1 MKKIDEILAIPNI
14 FEKIEKLKL
23 GRGMKREPD
32 TLENMKNWF
41 VEGHKIK
48 DKNLFPDRTI
58 VTKKGKKI
66 TDSRT
71 GKTYTSDD
79 ETKTQ
84 KANRIAIPAEQD
96 IVNIQTAFGV
106 GIEPILNCNTE
117 DDMELRLLKS
127 LKYTMKKNRCKFN
140 NKKEMRSWLSEQ
152 EVAEYWYAAPDT
164 DGFWAKAD
172 KDNKGRKPPYRLK
185 CAIWSPFRGDKLYPF
200 YEGDDMT
207 GFLRE
212 YKKSNS
218 DGLSY
223 VTCYMLITED
233 SVYNWDMQTSGY
245 IETKFK
251 HGFSKMP
258 IIYTYCHKPYCHN
271 IKDMRERLEKTLSS
285 YGDCIDYHFF
295 PYLLLKGDVKDAQG
309 DLKNH
314 VINMQGEGASAAYLT
329 WDQVPDTVKFEVD
342 TYLSQIYAL
351 THTPRISFD
360 NLKGI
365 GAISGISFK
374 FYFMDAH
381 MQESNNEEDFGEF
394 LQRRLNF
401 LTAATGDINASLY
414 TPSRTIDVDTEMV
427 PYMIDNVSDKVTTAL
442 AATGGKAIWSRKH
455 GMVFAGQVDH
465 IDEELKE
472 IEDED
477 QTVKAEQS
485 NSGLNPQKDV

>member
-14 FEKIEKLKL
+14 YEKIGKLKL
-23 GRGMKREPD
+23 GRGYRREPD

-58 VTKKGKKI
+58 VTKKGKQI

-71 GKTYTSDD
+71 GKSYTEDD

-84 KANRIAIPAEQD
+84 AANRIAIPAEQD

-106 GIEPILNCNTE
+106 GLEPLLNCNTE
-117 DDMELRLLKS
+117 DDMEKRFLNV
-127 LKYTMKKNRCKFN
+127 LKYTLKKNRCKFN

-164 DGFWAKAD
+164 DGFWTKAD
-172 KDNKGRKPPYRLK
+172 KGGGNPPYRLK

-200 YEGDDMT
+200 FEGDDMT

-212 YKKSNS
+212 YKKTN
-218 DGLSY
+218 DGLSFI
-223 VTCYMLITED
+223 TCYMLITED
-233 SVYNWDMQTSGY
+233 YVYNWDMGTQT
-245 IETKFK
+245 ETKFK

-258 IIYTYCHKPYCHN
+258 VIYTYRHKPYCHN
-271 IKDMRERLEKTLSS
+271 ITDMRERLEKTLSS

-295 PYLLLKGDVKDAQG
+295 PYLLLKGDVLDAQG

-314 VINMQGEGASAAYLT
+314 VINMQGEGASATYLT

-342 TYLSQIYAL
+342 TYLNQIYAL

-394 LQRRLNF
+394 LQRRLSF

-414 TPSRTIDVDTEMV
+414 APSRTIDVDTEMV
-427 PYMIDNVSDKVTTAL
+427 PYMIDSVSDKVTTAL

-455 GMVFAGQVDH
+455 GMVFAGQIDH
-465 IDEELKE
+465 VDEELKE
-472 IEDED
+472 IESED
-477 QTVKAEQS
+477 KSSEPTKVDTLQQKE
-485 NSGLNPQKDV
+485 PQNVQ